1 MDCRE
6 MKDMPAA
13 SVIVCEKSPRW
24 AVALRGAMGS
34 AGPAVLQSRGLAQ
47 AVRAL
52 EESPASLLAVETTA
66 ANLSSVVQLLDRLG
80 RRVGQSRCAVLL
92 GANSGSWEPLL
103 REAGAIEVLHSTLEA
118 PRLARLARRHLALAP
133 VENLALDDWISQR
146 MPWPA
151 YSLANAQSPDGVG
164 RRSPQTGA

>member
-1 MDCRE
+1 
-6 MKDMPAA
+6 MKAMPAA

-24 AVALRGAMGS
+24 AAALRGAVDS
-34 AGPAVLQSRGLAQ
+34 AGPALLECRSLAQ

-80 RRVGQSRCAVLL
+80 RQFGQSRCAALFE
-92 GANSGSWEPLL
+92 ANCGSWEPLV
-103 REAGAIEVLHSTLEA
+103 REAGAIDVLHSTLEA

-133 VENLALDDWISQR
+133 VENLDLDDWISQR

-151 YSLANAQSPDGVG
+151 YSPANAKG
-164 RRSPQTGA
+164 QTA